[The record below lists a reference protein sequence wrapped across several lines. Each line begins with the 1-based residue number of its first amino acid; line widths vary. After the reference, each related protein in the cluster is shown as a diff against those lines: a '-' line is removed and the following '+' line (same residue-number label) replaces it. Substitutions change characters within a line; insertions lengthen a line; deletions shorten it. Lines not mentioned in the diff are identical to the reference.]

1 MACPVCL
8 ETFSK
13 GNLRRF
19 KCGHFTCKECHL
31 KMEKYCARH
40 SQDVM
45 CPLCR
50 NLEKEHLEQ
59 QEVSTEFSGDVVI
72 YIRNDHRFHNESD
85 HEQIEREHVYLD
97 DTDASRLF
105 FVILGLIVC
114 SMFMGVMMVIRGRD
128 F

>member
-1 MACPVCL
+1 
-8 ETFSK
+8 
-13 GNLRRF
+13 
-19 KCGHFTCKECHL
+19 
-31 KMEKYCARH
+31 MEKYCARH